1 MTCKSKKSFVENT
14 GSKPSNK
21 QRSTAS
27 STSKPRSRPHVVCNC
42 NSCRGRKVDPRTR
55 ELHMRKQELQ
65 IRSESSNIA
74 TTSEGT
80 NQMNAPDDAPDDPME
95 IDEINISDVNSG
107 NDDLN
112 IEQVFSFLVKNP
124 KTPKQKQIE

>member
-1 MTCKSKKSFVENT
+1 
-14 GSKPSNK
+14 
-21 QRSTAS
+21 
-27 STSKPRSRPHVVCNC
+27 
-42 NSCRGRKVDPRTR
+42 
-55 ELHMRKQELQ
+55 MRKQELQ